1 MAGKLKR
8 REAETFSL
16 SFMDIIFCGFGAM
29 ILLLVLTELGQ
40 PTMIERSRSD
50 FELQLKKL
58 QEELFLIRGDSERL
72 ERRLR
77 ERVDVLRKER
87 LNLAR
92 AAGEISTLRGQYE
105 EAQQESIVS
114 SRVENELLSA
124 FQELQE
130 EKTIRSQRR
139 IVRRPL
145 TTEAVGGIP
154 VDSDHVIFLIDT
166 SPSMR
171 DVHWA
176 TVVRVM
182 QEILSIYPQ
191 GLKGIQVLD
200 DEGVEMLYGKKSGSV
215 RWLED
220 SKETRNQ
227 ILAKLKTW
235 EPYSDS
241 NPANGIQAAI
251 EKYYS
256 KDKKISIYVLG
267 DDFNGESIQE
277 VADFVDQANKP
288 DEFGRR
294 RVRIHG
300 IGFPHSAAT
309 ASQSMRKFPALMR
322 VLAERNDGTF
332 IGLTNVPTCEFPIR
346 VNGVL
351 TCISGR

>member
-267 DDFNGESIQE
+267 DDFNG
-277 VADFVDQANKP
+277 
-288 DEFGRR
+288 
-294 RVRIHG
+294 
-300 IGFPHSAAT
+300 
-309 ASQSMRKFPALMR
+309 
-322 VLAERNDGTF
+322 
-332 IGLTNVPTCEFPIR
+332 
-346 VNGVL
+346 
-351 TCISGR
+351 

>member
-1 MAGKLKR
+1 
-8 REAETFSL
+8 
-16 SFMDIIFCGFGAM
+16 MDIIFCGFGAM

-40 PTMIERSRSD
+40 PTMIEKSRSD

-72 ERRLR
+72 ERQLR
-77 ERVDVLRKER
+77 ERVNILRKER

-92 AAGEISTLRGQYE
+92 AAGEISSLRGRYE
-105 EAQQESIVS
+105 AVQQESVVS
-114 SRVENELLSA
+114 SRIENELLSV

-130 EKTIRSQRR
+130 EKAIRAKSQ

-145 TTEAVGGIP
+145 NAEAVGGIP

-166 SPSMR
+166 SPSMQ
-171 DVHWA
+171 DVHWESA
-176 TVVRVM
+176 MRVL
-182 QEILSIYPQ
+182 QEILLIYPQ

-200 DEGVEMLYGKKSGSV
+200 DEGKEMFPSRENRP
-215 RWLED
+215 RWLAD
-220 SKETRNQ
+220 SKEMRER
-227 ILAKLKTW
+227 ILARMKTW
-235 EPYSDS
+235 SPYSDS
-241 NPANGIQAAI
+241 NPANGIQKAI

-256 KDKKISIYVLG
+256 EDKKISIYVFG
-267 DDFNGESIQE
+267 DDFNGERIQD
-277 VADFVDQANKP
+277 VVDFVDRANRP
-288 DEFGRR
+288 DKSGRR

-351 TCISGR
+351 TCVSGG